1 MFLGII
7 EGELE
12 YMKLGFGLSLEQ
24 TQKLIMTPE
33 LRQAITVLQLSAL
46 ELADYVEQEL
56 LENPLL
62 EIKDDFNERDEKQ
75 DLQESKEE
83 KVEGEKFDIDWQE
96 YFNDRDLG
104 YMGKGLG
111 EVNEEFSYDNF
122 LTKAPTLQDHLLF
135 QLSLLAESDLER
147 DIGEFIVGNLDEYGY
162 LRTDLEE
169 IANYFQLPLEQ
180 IEKILHNIQT
190 LDPSGVG
197 SRNLQECLLI
207 QLEQQNKKTPVLER
221 LILHHLEELAA
232 GKIAKLAN
240 LFGIPP
246 AELQQQ
252 ADIIKTLDP
261 KPGRKFSSA
270 DDVRYITPDVVV
282 ERVDG
287 LYIVMVNDTT
297 TPRLEISNA
306 YKAMLGKDADHQ
318 AKEFV
323 EAKLNSAVWLIK
335 SIEQR
340 RLTLYKVADCIVQ
353 LQRDFLDYGVKRLKP
368 MTLKRVADMIGMHES
383 TVSRATSN
391 KYIQTPQGVFELKF
405 FFTRG
410 LESTSEGG
418 TTSSECIKRML
429 AEMVK
434 EEETGNPF
442 SDQQL
447 SEKLRI
453 KGIKISRRT
462 VAKYRDELNIPNA
475 AQRKRY

>member
-1 MFLGII
+1 
-7 EGELE
+7 
-12 YMKLGFGLSLEQ
+12 MKLGFGLSLEQ

-62 EIKDDFNERDEKQ
+62 EIKEDIHERDEKQ

-83 KVEGEKFDIDWQE
+83 QVEGEKFDIDWQE

-104 YMGKGLG
+104 YAGKGLG

-122 LTKAPTLQDHLLF
+122 LTKAPTLPDYLLF
-135 QLSLLAESDLER
+135 QLSLLVENDLER
-147 DIGEFIVGNLDEYGY
+147 DIGEFIIGNLDEYGY

-169 IANYFQLPLEQ
+169 IANYFQLPLKQ
-180 IEKILHNIQT
+180 IERTLHRIQT

-197 SRNLQECLLI
+197 ARNLKECLLI
-207 QLEQQNKKTPVLER
+207 QLEQQNKKTPILER
-221 LILHHLEELAA
+221 LILHHLEDLAA
-232 GKIAKLAN
+232 GKLAKLAN
-240 LFGIPP
+240 LFGVPP
-246 AELQQQ
+246 IELQQQ

-261 KPGRKFSSA
+261 KPGRKFSNA

-282 ERVDG
+282 ERVEG
-287 LYIVMVNDTT
+287 HYVVMVNDTI

-306 YKAMLGKDADHQ
+306 YKAMLGKDADHG

-323 EAKLNSAVWLIK
+323 ETKLNAAVWLIK

-340 RLTLYKVADCIVQ
+340 RLTLYKVADSIVR
-353 LQRDFLDYGVKRLKP
+353 LQRDFLDYGVKQLKP
-368 MTLKRVADMIGMHES
+368 MTLKRIADMIGMHES

-429 AEMVK
+429 LEMVQV
-434 EEETGNPF
+434 EDPVNPYSDQKF
-442 SDQQL
+442 SD
-447 SEKLRI
+447 KLKI

-475 AQRKRY
+475 AQRRRY